1 MALIDGFTIM
11 MIGSSV
17 VSAAVLLGAYLFF
30 LDDMEKT
37 TLGRIT
43 CATLLGALAG
53 MQVEHLRFIQ
63 TGAELFDSMP
73 YYQLVL
79 STPVSFYF
87 FSKEVLLPD
96 NRKSAWSFIHLVPLA
111 LSLFLPARIVAP
123 FAFAIGAGYAL
134 WFTRFVYG
142 MRRQKNR
149 FRFEMFFFGLFAVMA
164 VMVLVLGFSIP
175 WMDPAIFY
183 YSYAISIGLALMLVV
198 AALIVFPDIR
208 TDVSDRAKL
217 AYASSTLG
225 GVDIDAKVREL
236 DRLMLDEK
244 VFQNENLNL
253 GTLAD
258 MLELSSHQ
266 LSELINSRFS
276 IGFSRYIREQR
287 ISEAKRLLASDDRSS
302 ILSISMMTGFKSQ
315 SNFYAA
321 FREITG
327 EAPGTWRK
335 KAKNPETDS

>member
-11 MIGSSV
+11 MIGSAV
-17 VSAAVLLGAYLFF
+17 VSAAVLLIAYLFF

-53 MQVEHLRFIQ
+53 MQIEHLRYIQ
-63 TGAELFDSMP
+63 TGAELFESMP

-87 FSKEVLLPD
+87 FSKEVLLPE
-96 NRKSAWSFIHLVPLA
+96 NRKSTWSFIHLVPLA
-111 LSLFLPARIVAP
+111 LSFFLPARIVAP

-198 AALIVFPDIR
+198 AALIVFPEIR

-217 AYASSTLG
+217 AYATSTLG
-225 GVDIDAKVREL
+225 GVDVDAKVREL
-236 DRLMLDEK
+236 ERLMLDEK

-266 LSELINSRFS
+266 LSELINSRFG
-276 IGFSRYIREQR
+276 IGFSRYVREQR
-287 ISEAKRLLASDDRSS
+287 IAEAKRLLASDDRSS
-302 ILSISMMTGFKSQ
+302 VLSISLMTGFRSQ

-335 KAKNPETDS
+335 KAQNSDS

>member
-1 MALIDGFTIM
+1 MGALNLVTTLNIGF
-11 MIGSSV
+11 SV
-17 VSAAVLLGAYLFF
+17 IAAFVLLAAYLFF

-37 TLGRIT
+37 TLGRFT

-53 MQVEHLRFIQ
+53 MQIEHLRFIQ

-87 FSKEVLLPD
+87 FSKEVLLPN
-96 NRKSAWSFIHLVPLA
+96 NRKSVWQLVHLVPLA
-111 LSLFLPARIVAP
+111 LSFFLPAKIVAP

-142 MRRQKNR
+142 MHRQKNR

-217 AYASSTLG
+217 AYATSTLG
-225 GVDIDAKVREL
+225 GIDIDTKLREL
-236 DRLMLDEK
+236 ERLMLDEK

-266 LSELINSRFS
+266 LSELINSRFG
-276 IGFSRYIREQR
+276 IGFSRYVREQR
-287 ISEAKRLLASDDRSS
+287 ITEAKRLLASDDRSS
-302 ILSISMMTGFKSQ
+302 VLSISLMTGFRSQ

-321 FREITG
+321 FREISG

-335 KAKNPETDS
+335 KAQNPRS

>member
-1 MALIDGFTIM
+1 MGALSLVTTLNIGF
-11 MIGSSV
+11 SV
-17 VSAAVLLGAYLFF
+17 IAAAVLLAAYLFF

-37 TLGRIT
+37 ALGRLS
-43 CATLLGALAG
+43 CAVLLGALAG
-53 MQVEHLRFIQ
+53 MQIEHLRFIH

-96 NRKSAWSFIHLVPLA
+96 NRKSAWSLIHLVPLA
-111 LSLFLPARIVAP
+111 LSFFLPARIVAP

-183 YSYAISIGLALMLVV
+183 YSYANSIGLALMLVV
-198 AALIVFPDIR
+198 AA
-208 TDVSDRAKL
+208 
-217 AYASSTLG
+217 TLG
-225 GVDIDAKVREL
+225 GVDVDAKLREL
-236 DRLMLDEK
+236 ERLMLDEK

-253 GTLAD
+253 GTLAE

-266 LSELINSRFS
+266 LSELINSRFG

-287 ISEAKRLLASDDRSS
+287 VSEAKRLLASDDRSS
-302 ILSISMMTGFKSQ
+302 VLSISLMTGFRSQ

-327 EAPGTWRK
+327 EAPGTWRR
-335 KAKNPETDS
+335 KAQKRDADS

>member
-1 MALIDGFTIM
+1 MDALSLVITLNIGF
-11 MIGSSV
+11 SV
-17 VSAAVLLGAYLFF
+17 IAAVVLLGAYLFF

-87 FSKEVLLPD
+87 FSKEVLLPE
-96 NRKSAWSFIHLVPLA
+96 NRKSPWQLIHLVPLA
-111 LSLFLPARIVAP
+111 LSFFLEARIVAP

-183 YSYAISIGLALMLVV
+183 YSYAIAIGLALMLVV
-198 AALIVFPDIR
+198 AALIVFPEIR

-217 AYASSTLG
+217 AYATSTLG

-236 DRLMLDEK
+236 ERLMLDEK

-258 MLELSSHQ
+258 MLGLSSHQ
-266 LSELINSRFS
+266 LSELINSKFS
-276 IGFSRYIREQR
+276 IGFSRYVREQR

-302 ILSISMMTGFKSQ
+302 VLSISLMTGFRSQ

-335 KAKNPETDS
+335 KAKNSES

>member
-11 MIGSSV
+11 MIGSAV

-53 MQVEHLRFIQ
+53 MQIEHLRYIQ
-63 TGAELFDSMP
+63 TGADLFDSMP
-73 YYQLVL
+73 YYQFVL

-96 NRKSAWSFIHLVPLA
+96 NRKSALQLIHLVPLA
-111 LSLFLPARIVAP
+111 LSFFLPAKIVAP

-183 YSYAISIGLALMLVV
+183 YSYAISIGLALMLVT
-198 AALIVFPDIR
+198 AALIVFPEIR

-217 AYASSTLG
+217 AYATSTLG
-225 GVDIDAKVREL
+225 GVDVEAKVREL
-236 DRLMLDEK
+236 ERLMLDEK

-253 GTLAD
+253 GTLAE

-266 LSELINSRFS
+266 LSELINSRFG
-276 IGFSRYIREQR
+276 IGFSRYVREQR
-287 ISEAKRLLASDDRSS
+287 IAEAKRLLASDDRSS
-302 ILSISMMTGFKSQ
+302 VLSIILMTGFRSQ

-321 FREITG
+321 FRETTG

-335 KAKNPETDS
+335 KAQNPDA

>member
-1 MALIDGFTIM
+1 MSTLNLITILNIGF
-11 MIGSSV
+11 SV
-17 VSAAVLLGAYLFF
+17 VAAIVLLAAYLFF

-53 MQVEHLRFIQ
+53 MQIEHLRFIQ

-87 FSKEVLLPD
+87 FSKEVLLPE
-96 NRKSAWSFIHLVPLA
+96 NRKSPVQLIHLVPLA
-111 LSLFLPARIVAP
+111 LSFFLPAMIVAP

-198 AALIVFPDIR
+198 AALIVFPEIR

-217 AYASSTLG
+217 AYATSTLG
-225 GVDIDAKVREL
+225 GIDIDAKIREL
-236 DRLMLDEK
+236 ERLMLDEK

-266 LSELINSRFS
+266 LSELINSRFG
-276 IGFSRYIREQR
+276 IGFSRYVREQR

-302 ILSISMMTGFKSQ
+302 VLSISLMTGFRSQ

-327 EAPGTWRK
+327 EAPGTWRR
-335 KAKNPETDS
+335 KAQNPDA